1 MRRLGKSK
9 YILIAVALVI
19 VTLSLINASWLA
31 GRPGG
36 RLTLIAHRGSGQ
48 PIAAGAPADCN
59 ARHVMPGD
67 HGNLIENSAG
77 AMTKAA
83 HDGANGLMLEV
94 RATRD
99 GQAVI
104 FRDPRLE
111 CRTNGTGAVAERDLA
126 YLRTLD
132 IGYGYSGDGGRTF
145 PQRGL
150 GIGAMPTVEDVLM
163 FQRNMVLIFDLAD
176 ARAAEATVAAFRRA
190 GVAIGPGHGFAGP
203 PAARAR
209 LRQLTQAGFV
219 LDHEASDACMAP
231 YYRTGW
237 LGIVSEACRGTTLIL
252 SRHGGW
258 TLWGWPYRFLARMSG
273 AGARF
278 FIPGDDTAGDRWVG
292 LTEAEQLGEVP
303 HDYKGMLLVEDME
316 YVGRALV
323 R

>member
-1 MRRLGKSK
+1 MRKSK
-9 YILIAVALVI
+9 YVLIAVALVI

-36 RLTLIAHRGSGQ
+36 RLILIAHRGSGQ

-59 ARHVMPGD
+59 ARHVRPGQ

-77 AMTKAA
+77 ALTKAMS
-83 HDGANGLMLEV
+83 DGAGGLMLDV

-99 GQAVI
+99 NEAVI
-104 FRDPRLE
+104 FRDARLE
-111 CRTNGTGAVAERDLA
+111 CRTNGTGAVAGRDLA

-132 IGYGYSGDGGRTF
+132 IGYGYSQDGGRTF

-150 GIGAMPTVEDVLM
+150 GIGAMPTVYDVLRSY
-163 FQRNMVLIFDLAD
+163 RNATLIFDLAD
-176 ARAAEATVAAFRRA
+176 PRAADATVAAFRRA
-190 GVAIGPGHGFAGP
+190 GVEIGPRHGFAGP
-203 PAARAR
+203 PEARAR

-219 LDHEASDACMAP
+219 LDNQASEACMAP
-231 YYRTGW
+231 YYRLGW
-237 LGIVSEACRGTTLIL
+237 LGIVSEACNGTTLIL

-278 FIPGDDTAGDRWVG
+278 FIPGDDSHGDRWVG
-292 LTEAEQLGEVP
+292 LTEPEQLGEVP
-303 HDYKGMLLVEDME
+303 HDYTGLLLVEDME
-316 YVGRALV
+316 NVGRALV